1 MELFQVRQVS
11 SIWLGAS
18 ETNAI
23 QIFLHVHYFS
33 EFGFDDLFNGK
44 RDCCELLLM
53 YSTIPNYNLLALVN
67 RNEGNGRKL
76 VKLLSHLARQRT
88 N

>member
-11 SIWLGAS
+11 SIWLEAS

-23 QIFLHVHYFS
+23 QIFLHVHYFP
-33 EFGFDDLFNGK
+33 EFGFDNLFNGK
-44 RDCCELLLM
+44 SGCYGLLLM
-53 YSTIPNYNLLALVN
+53 YSTMPNYKLLVLVN

-76 VKLLSHLARQRT
+76 VK
-88 N
+88 

>member
-11 SIWLGAS
+11 SIWLEAS

-23 QIFLHVHYFS
+23 QIFLHVHYFP

-44 RDCCELLLM
+44 RDYCVLLLM
-53 YSTIPNYNLLALVN
+53 YSTIPNLHLLHHVKQ
-67 RNEGNGRKL
+67 NEGKGMEGN
-76 VKLLSHLARQRT
+76 S
-88 N
+88 